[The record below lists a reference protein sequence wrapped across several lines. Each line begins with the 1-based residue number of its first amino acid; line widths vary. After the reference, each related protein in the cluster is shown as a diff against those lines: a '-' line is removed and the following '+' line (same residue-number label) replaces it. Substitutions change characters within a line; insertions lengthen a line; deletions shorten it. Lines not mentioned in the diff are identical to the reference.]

1 MKVQVGDSVTEWVL
15 PEVSAEK
22 MKTMALLLADP
33 NPIHF
38 DVGAVRSLGLGDRPV
53 NQGPNNVG
61 YVLNMLG
68 GWAGGTD
75 RVRAL
80 RVRFLGNVF
89 GGDHVICRGTVTAV
103 RADGG
108 SVLADCTVELLAG
121 AVGAPEPR
129 VVLSGTASVEIST
142 RPVVPE

>member
-1 MKVQVGDSVTEWVL
+1 MKVEVGAAVTEWVL
-15 PEVSAEK
+15 PAVSAEK

-38 DVGAVRSLGLGDRPV
+38 DIAAVRSLGLGDQPV
-53 NQGPNNVG
+53 NQGPSNVG

-68 GWAGGTD
+68 AWAGGTD

-89 GGDHVICRGTVTAV
+89 GGDHVTCRGTVTAV
-103 RADGG
+103 RAHGG
-108 SVLADCTVELLAG
+108 SVLADCAVELLAG
-121 AVGAPEPR
+121 ARGAPEPR
-129 VVLSGTASVEIST
+129 VVLSGTASVEISA
-142 RPVVPE
+142 PAVAAE